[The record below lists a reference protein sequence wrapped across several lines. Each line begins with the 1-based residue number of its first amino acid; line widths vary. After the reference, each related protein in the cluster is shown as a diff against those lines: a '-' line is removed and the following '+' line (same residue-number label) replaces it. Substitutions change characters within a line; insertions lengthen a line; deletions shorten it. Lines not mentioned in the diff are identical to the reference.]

1 MRISEVKRSNLLIAC
16 AFAVALFGASQLGH
30 AAPAADGAAATSG
43 YGPGYGPC
51 GGGMGPGMMG
61 GYGGYGGYRGM
72 GPGMMGGYG
81 GYGGMGPG
89 MMGGYGRY
97 GGYGWGSELGLTQE
111 QLAKI
116 NRIHDDTR
124 RAHWALMGQ
133 IMDQQAKLRD
143 LYEAP
148 QRDNAAIEKAEKDFA
163 QLRQQM
169 YDASIAAH
177 RQIEAVLTKEQR
189 DKLRKAWRS
198 DEESDW

>member
-43 YGPGYGPC
+43 YGPGGYGPGYGPC

-61 GYGGYGGYRGM
+61 GYGGYGGYR
-72 GPGMMGGYG
+72 

-97 GGYGWGSELGLTQE
+97 GGYGWGSELGLSQE

>member
-1 MRISEVKRSNLLIAC
+1 MRISEIKRSNLLIAC
-16 AFAVALFGASQLGH
+16 AFAVALFGASQVGH
-30 AAPAADGAAATSG
+30 AAPPAGG

-61 GYGGYGGYRGM
+61 GY
-72 GPGMMGGYG
+72 GGYG

-97 GGYGWGSELGLTQE
+97 GGYGWGSELGLSQE

-148 QRDNAAIEKAEKDFA
+148 KRDNAAIEKAEKDFL

-189 DKLRKAWRS
+189 DKLRKAWRR